1 MKLGRRSK
9 LDTEQLAE
17 VQAILREATRADLDT
32 MSRVVAELRKQTE
45 QPRLQDEIDGVVA
58 RYWAAHPERRR
69 TDGAGS

>member
-1 MKLGRRSK
+1 MRLRRRSK

-45 QPRLQDEIDGVVA
+45 APRLQDEIDGVVA
-58 RYWAAHPERRR
+58 RYRAAHPERRR
-69 TDGAGS
+69 TDGTGR

>member
-1 MKLGRRSK
+1 MRLGRRSK

-45 QPRLQDEIDGVVA
+45 APRLQDEIDGVVA

-69 TDGAGS
+69 TDGAGR